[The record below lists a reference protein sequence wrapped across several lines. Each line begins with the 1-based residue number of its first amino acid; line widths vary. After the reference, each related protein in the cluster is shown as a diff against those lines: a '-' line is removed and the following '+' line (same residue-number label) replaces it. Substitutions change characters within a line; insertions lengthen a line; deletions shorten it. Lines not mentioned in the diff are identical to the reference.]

1 MDRIGV
7 SFQSS
12 LSADEVRTRY
22 IEPLRAAIEGPC
34 MGIYSNYLRQFDE
47 DEAPEHLIMFQVR
60 DFQEGLR
67 VLRTTLDAI
76 GAPQGMALHNLNTSD
91 PMY

>member
-12 LSADEVRTRY
+12 LSADEVRARY
-22 IEPLRAAIEGPC
+22 IVPLRAALEQSRL
-34 MGIYSNYLRQFDE
+34 GIYSNYLRQFDE
-47 DEAPEHLIMFQVR
+47 GETPEHLIVFQVH
-60 DFQEGLR
+60 DFQAGLR
-67 VLRTTLDAI
+67 ALRTTLEALDR
-76 GAPQGMALHNLNTSD
+76 PQEIAFHNLNASD